1 MLSMYTYVI
10 FSKKSYF
17 HDSVPLSQQHNYSP
31 MLYARLNTIEHFE
44 MILFCILLN
53 FEPTGDT

>member
-17 HDSVPLSQQHNYSP
+17 HDSVPLIVCLDWVIVAKSSYFGLCDTKTFN
-31 MLYARLNTIEHFE
+31 ND
-44 MILFCILLN
+44 
-53 FEPTGDT
+53 GDKKNHEKK